1 MGLSI
6 RREAGAQPQ
15 EEFMIRKL
23 LLSAALLVC
32 TSFAAQADIIEGD
45 WKRPTG
51 NIVTF
56 KKCGAAFCAI
66 AKTGK
71 FAGQAAGSMSGKDG
85 SYRGTLTD
93 LEAKKTYKGKGK
105 IIGNKASMAGCVL
118 GGLICKTEVW
128 VKQ

>member
-1 MGLSI
+1 MV
-6 RREAGAQPQ
+6 
-15 EEFMIRKL
+15 RKL
-23 LLSAALLVC
+23 ILAAVVIAAG
-32 TSFAAQADIIEGD
+32 TFAAQADIIEGD

-71 FAGQAAGSMSGKDG
+71 FAGQAAGSMTGKDG

-105 IIGNKASMAGCVL
+105 ITGNTANMSGCVL

-128 VKQ
+128 TKQ

>member
-1 MGLSI
+1 V
-6 RREAGAQPQ
+6 
-15 EEFMIRKL
+15 RKL
-23 LLSAALLVC
+23 ILAAALSAAA
-32 TSFAAQADIIEGD
+32 TFAAQADVIEGD

-71 FAGQAAGSMSGKDG
+71 FAGQSAGSMSGKDG

-93 LEAKKTYKGKGK
+93 LEAKKTYKGKAK
-105 IIGNKASMAGCVL
+105 ITGSSAKMSGCVL
-118 GGLICKTEVW
+118 GGLVCKTEVW